1 MNTSRLESTRLWKL
15 KNLVGPYPYNPYLIF
30 LFFFALFFSRFIPLI
45 AYSPAGQERWRAGGI
60 IILASAIPSALFA
73 GGALVLKN
81 FRLWSSQST
90 VVYLL
95 EVAFFQYLN
104 LKLLPVINS
113 VITNELGRG
122 YETLVG
128 LSFPV
133 YIASLVLV
141 LVALALMH
149 QADRK
154 IHDRLS
160 MVTKLVNKLENERA
174 DLIISD
180 ENLRKQTSQFL
191 HDRVQSDLIIVGIKL
206 KSISG
211 LSSPEVNEVIEG
223 AILRLEKTRAA
234 DLKNLI
240 QVLTPNLDAVT
251 FSSAVDALLEKYRE
265 NIEVFLQIDPTTESL
280 NPEAKLGAFRI
291 IEQAMLNSLVHG
303 PANRVQIIA
312 SVETSG
318 HIKIIISDNGPGVIL
333 EEVSPGVGSAIID
346 SWVGILGGSRK
357 IDTALG
363 HGYRLEV
370 EFPAH
375 SLS

>member
-1 MNTSRLESTRLWKL
+1 MNPASLESTKLWRL
-15 KNLVGPYPYNPYLIF
+15 KNLIGPYPYNPYLIF

-45 AYSPAGQERWRAGGI
+45 AYLPAGQERWRAGGI
-60 IILASAIPSALFA
+60 IILASAIPSGLFA

-81 FRLWSSQST
+81 FRMWSSQST
-90 VVYLL
+90 ALYLL

-113 VITNELGRG
+113 VITNELGHG

-133 YIASLVLV
+133 YLASLILV
-141 LVALALMH
+141 LIALALMH

-154 IHDRLS
+154 INNRLS
-160 MVTKLVNKLENERA
+160 MVTRLVNKLENERA
-174 DLIISD
+174 DLVISD

-191 HDRVQSDLIIVGIKL
+191 HDQVQSDLMIVGMKL

-223 AILRLEKTRAA
+223 AILHLEKTRAA

-251 FSSAVDALLEKYRE
+251 FSSAVDALLEKYRQ
-265 NIEVFLQIDPTTESL
+265 NIEVFVQIDPNTESL

-303 PANRVQIIA
+303 PATRIQIIA
-312 SVETSG
+312 SVETSSY
-318 HIKIIISDNGPGVIL
+318 IKIIISDNGPGVIL

-346 SWVGILGGSRK
+346 SWVGILGGNRK
-357 IDTALG
+357 IDTTPG

-370 EFPAH
+370 NFPAH